1 MIELSSE
8 LLRLRKFLIMFHDT
22 HASVILYLGSEKV
35 SGVHFAEIKFP
46 DVPRDYPL
54 RPRGAGQ

>member
-8 LLRLRKFLIMFHDT
+8 LLRLRKFLIMLLDT
-22 HASVILYLGSEKV
+22 HASVI
-35 SGVHFAEIKFP
+35 
-46 DVPRDYPL
+46 DVPRDAPL